1 MCYFKPAETGVQS
14 YNSFDKKQKIGEK
27 NENFRLKWTI
37 FNIISYFYISEYK
50 CRVTQIRK
58 H

>member
-14 YNSFDKKQKIGEK
+14 YNSFDKKQKIGKK

-37 FNIISYFYISEYK
+37 FNIISYFYISE
-50 CRVTQIRK
+50 CFFGL